1 MFKRLHHRQI
11 ARVLHTLNGP
21 LLLENRCL
29 FGGGTAIALRF
40 GEYRESVDID
50 FLVSDLASYRN
61 LRQLLT
67 AKAGVAAICHA
78 TAQPLALARDI
89 RADQYGIRTVLQVDD
104 TQIKLEIVLEGR
116 IELALPTP
124 ADSLCGVA
132 TLTLVDMAASKL
144 LANSD
149 RWNDE
154 GVFSRDL
161 IDLAMMSLPPRTMD
175 QAVAKAERAYGAAIR
190 RDLTKAVE
198 RVQTREGWLEQCMKV
213 LSIELPRA
221 LVWERIRAL
230 RKQGV

>member
-116 IELALPTP
+116 IELAFPTP

-132 TLTLVDMAASKL
+132 TLTLSYGGQQAAGQFRSL
-144 LANSD
+144 ERRGRFQPRPD
-149 RWNDE
+149 RSRHDE
-154 GVFSRDL
+154 S
-161 IDLAMMSLPPRTMD
+161 
-175 QAVAKAERAYGAAIR
+175 AA
-190 RDLTKAVE
+190 
-198 RVQTREGWLEQCMKV
+198 
-213 LSIELPRA
+213 
-221 LVWERIRAL
+221 
-230 RKQGV
+230 